1 MNKVTKS
8 SIFEITG
15 IVVNDI
21 ALYQQAFC
29 HKSAIKELGLELS
42 NERIEFIGDAVLNLI
57 VGTFLFER
65 FGYENEGFLTRL
77 RTKLVSGANLC
88 KWAEDLKLYELL
100 VMNDKALSNGW
111 NTNKRILE
119 DTFESLIGAIYLD
132 NGASLSA
139 PTKFLDILLNKLD
152 FEDVRKDTNYK
163 DILMRYAQSNG
174 LDSPVYKCSD
184 FNASAGEKN
193 ERRFCVQVLM
203 NGKLLGEGFDRN
215 KKSSEQRASQNVLK
229 CLQLIKV

>member
-1 MNKVTKS
+1 MNKISKQ
-8 SIFEITG
+8 SIYNLTG
-15 IVVNDI
+15 VAVNDI

-77 RTKLVSGANLC
+77 RTKLVSGTNLC
-88 KWAEDLKLYELL
+88 KWAEDLKLHELL

-119 DTFESLIGAIYLD
+119 DTFESLVGAIYLD
-132 NGASLSA
+132 NSASLDA
-139 PTKFLDILLNKLD
+139 PTKFLNILLHKLD
-152 FEDVRKDTNYK
+152 FDDVKKDTNYK
-163 DILMRYAQSNG
+163 DILMRYAQTNG
-174 LDSPVYKCSD
+174 LECPIYKCSD
-184 FNASAGEKN
+184 FNASTGEKN
-193 ERRFCVQVLM
+193 ERRFCVQVLL

-215 KKSSEQRASQNVLK
+215 KKSSEQRASHNVLK
-229 CLQLIKV
+229 CLQIISL